1 MPPTPSRWRRATR
14 GPTCR
19 RARGLRRSR
28 RARARAEQVSPARIL
43 VVVAST
49 QTGPLRTEVG
59 KGSMRTAIGHGLV
72 DPERRGK
79 LPWRRVCDRFL
90 DFILKGEGSFF
101 FSLFLRLLVKKKYGE
116 EEILLCVFFLLKGQE
131 PSLLVVSFCEAINKG
146 RPHRPSKGNRV
157 KIPELGWGRNACSGR
172 KKVFF
177 ALFFFDP
184 SGEVAA
190 TRRSPE
196 TPAGA
201 PGRVLSPA

>member
-1 MPPTPSRWRRATR
+1 M
-14 GPTCR
+14 
-19 RARGLRRSR
+19 
-28 RARARAEQVSPARIL
+28 
-43 VVVAST
+43 
-49 QTGPLRTEVG
+49 G

-101 FSLFLRLLVKKKYGE
+101 LFSLFETFSKKNMEKKKFFF
-116 EEILLCVFFLLKGQE
+116 VFFLLKGQE